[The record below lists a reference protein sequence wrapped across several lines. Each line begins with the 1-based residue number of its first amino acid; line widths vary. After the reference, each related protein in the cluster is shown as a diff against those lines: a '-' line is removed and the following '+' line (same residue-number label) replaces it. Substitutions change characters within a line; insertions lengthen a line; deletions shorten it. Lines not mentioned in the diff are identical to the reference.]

1 MKKYLITLAAMLLC
15 MTSAVMA
22 EKKPVIIIK
31 NLPPIQPQS
40 PQTGT
45 SPLIRGEYDAE
56 ELTLYFEEFDGDA
69 DITIVDATTNQV
81 VCIQNEAITSP
92 ALVNIDLSSLP
103 SSTYYI
109 FIELDNGDSY
119 FATIQI

>member
-103 SSTYYI
+103 SATYYI